1 MSESVPPY
9 QSPPRRPGIRR
20 AIVVIP
26 SAFTLGN
33 LFFGIWAI
41 VYAAQ
46 GNFKWA
52 GWFIVFAG
60 MADILDGR
68 LARMSHTGTR
78 FGAEL
83 DSLVDVIS
91 FGVAPA
97 MIMYFLEFAEA
108 GKFAWIL
115 CFIYIASV
123 AVRLARYNITAA
135 GSDKPGWFTGLPS
148 PAAGMTLATYFAFS
162 QTEWYQK
169 FPEYLDFQRQGLT
182 FLMLALSAMMLST
195 VKYPRTP
202 RIGFRSLS
210 GILGTLITIGIL
222 VGVIVAPS
230 NFLFPFGIGY
240 LLFGIAR
247 AAVLALS
254 ERPEDTADAQ
264 TLQVRTRHDHDS
276 NEDSAP

>member
-1 MSESVPPY
+1 MNAQETAERRPPN
-9 QSPPRRPGIRR
+9 RPGIRR

-33 LFFGIWAI
+33 LFCGVWAI
-41 VYAAQ
+41 VAAAQ

-60 MADILDGR
+60 VADVLDGR

-108 GKFAWIL
+108 GKFAWVL
-115 CFIYIASV
+115 CFLYIASA

-135 GSDKPGWFTGLPS
+135 GSDKPGWFSGLPS

-169 FPEYLDFQRQGLT
+169 FPQYLDLQRQGLT
-182 FLMLALSAMMLST
+182 FLMLALSAMMVSA

-202 RIGFRSLS
+202 RIGFRSLT
-210 GILGTLITIGIL
+210 GVIGTLITFGVL
-222 VGVIVAPS
+222 AGVILAPS
-230 NFLFPFGIGY
+230 RFLFPFFIGY
-240 LLFGIAR
+240 LLFG
-247 AAVLALS
+247 VLRSAFIALS
-254 ERPEDTADAQ
+254 ERAEDPVEAQ
-264 TLQVRTRHDHDS
+264 TLHVRAPREHDHH
-276 NEDSAP
+276 EDSTP

>member
-1 MSESVPPY
+1 MSD
-9 QSPPRRPGIRR
+9 QGIDLQAPRRPGLRR

-33 LFFGIWAI
+33 LFCGIWAI
-41 VYAAQ
+41 VSAAQ

-60 MADILDGR
+60 VADILDGR

-108 GKFAWIL
+108 GKFAWTL
-115 CFIYIASV
+115 CFIYVAAV

-162 QTEWYQK
+162 QTQWYQR
-169 FPEYLDFQRQGLT
+169 FPEYLDLQRQGLI

-195 VKYPRTP
+195 IKYPRSP

-222 VGVIVAPS
+222 VGVIFAPS
-230 NFLFPFGIGY
+230 TFFFLFGISY
-240 LLFGIAR
+240 LLFGVVR
-247 AAVLALS
+247 SAVIALS
-254 ERPEDTADAQ
+254 ERAEDPVEAQ
-264 TLQVRTRHDHDS
+264 TLQVRNNHDHDHTK
-276 NEDSAP
+276 DVAP

>member
-1 MSESVPPY
+1 MNQPEATPAR
-9 QSPPRRPGIRR
+9 PRFR
-20 AIVVIP
+20 AIVVLP

-33 LFFGIWAI
+33 LFFGIWAM
-41 VYAAQ
+41 VRASQ
-46 GNFKWA
+46 GNFRWA

-60 MADILDGR
+60 VADMLDGR
-68 LARMSHTGTR
+68 MARLSRTGTR

-108 GKFAWIL
+108 GKFAWTL
-115 CFIYIASV
+115 CFIYVAAV

-162 QTEWYQK
+162 QTQWYQR
-169 FPEYLDFQRQGLT
+169 FPEYLDLQRQGLI

-195 VKYPRTP
+195 IKYPRSP

-222 VGVIVAPS
+222 VGVIFAPS
-230 NFLFPFGIGY
+230 TFFFLFGIGY
-240 LLFGIAR
+240 LLFGVVR
-247 AAVLALS
+247 SAVIALS
-254 ERPEDTADAQ
+254 ERAEDPVEAQ
-264 TLQVRTRHDHDS
+264 TLQVRNNHDHDHTK
-276 NEDSAP
+276 DVAP

>member
-1 MSESVPPY
+1 MSAHDTADA
-9 QSPPRRPGIRR
+9 PPRRPGIRR
-20 AIVVIP
+20 AIIVIP

-33 LFFGIWAI
+33 LFCGIWAI
-41 VYAAQ
+41 VSAAQ

-108 GKFAWIL
+108 GRFAWVI
-115 CFIYIASV
+115 CFLYV
-123 AVRLARYNITAA
+123 AAAAIRLARYNITAA
-135 GSDKPGWFTGLPS
+135 GSDKPGWFSGLPS

-162 QTEWYQK
+162 QTDWYQK
-169 FPEYLDFQRQGLT
+169 FPEYLDLQRQGLT

-202 RIGFRSLS
+202 RIGFRSLTGIIGTLVTV
-210 GILGTLITIGIL
+210 GILAGMIL
-222 VGVIVAPS
+222 APS
-230 NFLFPFGIGY
+230 RFLFPFGIGY
-240 LLFGIAR
+240 LLFGILR
-247 AAVLALS
+247 STVIALS
-254 ERPEDTADAQ
+254 ERAEDTVEAQ
-264 TLQVRTRHDHDS
+264 TLHVRAPHEHTHD
-276 NEDSAP
+276 EDSIS

>member
-1 MSESVPPY
+1 MSADTHGRDAL
-9 QSPPRRPGIRR
+9 PRRPGIRR

-33 LFFGIWAI
+33 LFFGLWSM

-46 GNFKWA
+46 GNFIWA

-60 MADILDGR
+60 VADVLDGR

-97 MIMYFLEFAEA
+97 MLMYFLEFAAA
-108 GKFAWIL
+108 GKFAWVI
-115 CFIYIASV
+115 CFIYVASV

-148 PAAGMTLATYFAFS
+148 PAAGMTLATYFVFS
-162 QTEWYQK
+162 QTDWYQK
-169 FPEYLDFQRQGLT
+169 FPEYLDLQRQGLA

-210 GILGTLITIGIL
+210 GILGLLITIGII
-222 VGVIVAPS
+222 VGTVFAPS
-230 NFLFPFGIGY
+230 TFLFPFGLGY
-240 LLFGIAR
+240 LFFGIVRSAYI
-247 AAVLALS
+247 ALS
-254 ERPEDTADAQ
+254 DQPVDDAESQ
-264 TLQVRTRHDHDS
+264 TLQVRPHPDRDKDDH
-276 NEDSAP
+276 P

>member
-1 MSESVPPY
+1 MSDQDTVE
-9 QSPPRRPGIRR
+9 QQPPRRPGLRR

-33 LFFGIWAI
+33 LFCGIWA
-41 VYAAQ
+41 VVSAAQ

-52 GWFIVFAG
+52 GWFIVFSG
-60 MADILDGR
+60 VADILDGR

-115 CFIYIASV
+115 CFIYIAAV

-169 FPEYLDFQRQGLT
+169 FPEYLDLQRQGLI

-195 VKYPRTP
+195 VKYPRSP

-222 VGVIVAPS
+222 VGVIFSPS
-230 NFLFPFGIGY
+230 TFFFLFGIGY
-240 LLFGIAR
+240 LLFGIVR
-247 AAVLALS
+247 STVIALS
-254 ERPEDTADAQ
+254 ERAEDPVEAQ
-264 TLQVRTRHDHDS
+264 TLQVRNHHDHDR
-276 NEDSAP
+276 NEDSVP

>member
-1 MSESVPPY
+1 MSDQVSVNRPES
-9 QSPPRRPGIRR
+9 RRPGLRR

-33 LFFGIWAI
+33 LFCGIWAI
-41 VYAAQ
+41 VSAAQ

-108 GKFAWIL
+108 GKFAWTL
-115 CFIYIASV
+115 CFIYVAAV

-169 FPEYLDFQRQGLT
+169 FPEYLDLQRQGLI

-195 VKYPRTP
+195 IKYPRSP
-202 RIGFRSLS
+202 RIGLRSLS

-222 VGVIVAPS
+222 VGVIFAPS
-230 NFLFPFGIGY
+230 TFFFLFGLSY
-240 LLFGIAR
+240 LLFGIVR
-247 AAVLALS
+247 SAVIALS
-254 ERPEDTADAQ
+254 ERAEDPVDAQ
-264 TLQVRTRHDHDS
+264 TLQVRNHHDHDR

>member
-1 MSESVPPY
+1 MSADTHDQDVS
-9 QSPPRRPGIRR
+9 PRRPGIRR

-33 LFFGIWAI
+33 LFFGIWSM

-46 GNFKWA
+46 GNFTWA

-60 MADILDGR
+60 VADILDGR

-97 MIMYFLEFAEA
+97 MLMYFLEFAAA
-108 GKFAWIL
+108 GKFAWMI
-115 CFIYIASV
+115 CFIYVASV

-148 PAAGMTLATYFAFS
+148 PAAGMTLATYFVFS
-162 QTEWYQK
+162 QTDWYQK
-169 FPEYLDFQRQGLT
+169 FPEYLDLQRQGLA

-210 GILGTLITIGIL
+210 GILGLLITVGIL
-222 VGVIVAPS
+222 AGTIFAPS
-230 NFLFPFGIGY
+230 TFLFPFGLGY
-240 LLFGIAR
+240 LFFGIVRSAWI
-247 AAVLALS
+247 ALS
-254 ERPEDTADAQ
+254 DRPVDDAESQ
-264 TLQVRTRHDHDS
+264 TLQVRTHPDRDKDDH
-276 NEDSAP
+276 P

>member
-1 MSESVPPY
+1 MSDQDRVDRPE
-9 QSPPRRPGIRR
+9 PRRPGLRR

-41 VYAAQ
+41 VSAAQ

-68 LARMSHTGTR
+68 LARLSHTGTR

-115 CFIYIASV
+115 CFIYIAAV
-123 AVRLARYNITAA
+123 GVRLARYNITAA

-162 QTEWYQK
+162 QTEWYQR
-169 FPEYLDFQRQGLT
+169 FPQYLDLQRQGLI

-202 RIGFRSLS
+202 RIGFRSLT
-210 GILGTLITIGIL
+210 GIVGSLVTIAIL
-222 VGVIVAPS
+222 VGVIFAPS
-230 NFLFPFGIGY
+230 TFFFLFGIGY
-240 LLFGIAR
+240 LLFGIVR
-247 AAVLALS
+247 STLIALS
-254 ERPEDTADAQ
+254 DRAEDTADAQ
-264 TLQVRTRHDHDS
+264 TLQVRAHHDHDR